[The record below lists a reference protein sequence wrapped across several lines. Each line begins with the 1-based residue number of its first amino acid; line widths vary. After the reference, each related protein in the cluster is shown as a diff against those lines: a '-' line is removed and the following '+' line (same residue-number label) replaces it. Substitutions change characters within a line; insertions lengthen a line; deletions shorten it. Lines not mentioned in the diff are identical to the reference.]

1 MLSRMKDCDMV
12 RHHGDGNV
20 TCDMTRAVLTEGAAA
35 AGVSVDFD
43 DP

>member
-1 MLSRMKDCDMV
+1 MKDCDVMV

-20 TCDMTRAVLTEGAAA
+20 TRAVLTEGAAA